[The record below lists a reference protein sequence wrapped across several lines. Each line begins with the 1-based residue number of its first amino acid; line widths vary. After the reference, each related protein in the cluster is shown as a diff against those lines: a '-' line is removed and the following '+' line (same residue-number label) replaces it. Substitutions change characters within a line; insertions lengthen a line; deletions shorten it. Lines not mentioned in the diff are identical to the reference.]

1 MMEMLLTVIPAALA
15 GTAVLAFFWTL
26 VLRINDLEKRMTDT
40 AIMPMIE
47 RLHSD
52 RQATAVRLEELAH
65 KLDDHAQRH
74 GRAIEAASSMMSA
87 MRAEMND
94 QQERVS
100 ALIDLRLSRVADEM
114 AFDMKRV
121 QLAYNDLRSMMVV
134 TPAAVA
140 MDTDIK
146 PAAKEAAVAGRG

>member
-26 VLRINDLEKRMTDT
+26 VLRLNDLERRMTDT

-47 RLHSD
+47 RLHQD
-52 RQATAVRLEELAH
+52 REASALRLAELTQKIEEH
-65 KLDDHAQRH
+65 TQRH

-87 MRAEMND
+87 MRSEMTD

-100 ALIDLRLSRVADEM
+100 ALIDLRLSRVAEEM

-121 QLAYNDLRSMMVV
+121 QLAYSDLRSMMVV
-134 TPAAVA
+134 TPAAMESDV
-140 MDTDIK
+140 K
-146 PAAKEAAVAGRG
+146 RPAQEAAAAGARG